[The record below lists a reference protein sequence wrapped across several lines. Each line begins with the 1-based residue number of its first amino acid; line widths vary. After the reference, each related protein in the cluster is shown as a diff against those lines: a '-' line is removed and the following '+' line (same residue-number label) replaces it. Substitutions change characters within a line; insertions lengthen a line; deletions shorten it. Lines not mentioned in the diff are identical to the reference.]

1 MVGDRM
7 DARLHRMAEVIMDGQ
22 RLPTVAAE
30 TIAVPCQR
38 TAAEVT
44 AAAGLRRMAELAV
57 DAPMVVEAAT
67 AEDTFPVEAEGISPE
82 AVVVATAVGARAV
95 DTASS

>member
-1 MVGDRM
+1 M

-44 AAAGLRRMAELAV
+44 AAEVTAAAGLRRMAEGAV